1 MLQRLSFFGIWY
13 SRDVDFSL
21 IWYSYGDYAGSID
34 NRKGTCGNVFS
45 LGSGASSKQRM
56 WLHYQHQKQNI
67 LLSVEY

>member
-13 SRDVDFSL
+13 SRDVYFSL

-45 LGSGASSKQRM
+45 LGSGASSKQ
-56 WLHYQHQKQNI
+56 QDVVT
-67 LLSVEY
+67 LSTSGAKYLVEC